1 MRSSFDAMH
10 DETRPL
16 SLLEDEPKQPRPKGL
31 TLLSAVLVLVPIVV
45 AFLL

>member
-10 DETRPL
+10 DETRSL
-16 SLLEDEPKQPRPKGL
+16 RLLEDDKPQPLPTGV
-31 TLLSAVLVLVPIVV
+31 TLLSAVLVLVPIVL